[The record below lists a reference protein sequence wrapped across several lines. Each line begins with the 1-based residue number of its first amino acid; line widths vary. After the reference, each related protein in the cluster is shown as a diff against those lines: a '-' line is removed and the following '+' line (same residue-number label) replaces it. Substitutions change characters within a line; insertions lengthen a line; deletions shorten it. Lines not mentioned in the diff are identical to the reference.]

1 MALTLD
7 NMMIGIGFMID
18 KASEKMAK
26 AQIDGIAQR
35 ATQLGKKVG
44 GAVAGAFGINEISH
58 EWVGSMKE
66 LAVVSD
72 RFNVAAAD
80 IQAYDK
86 VIQKAGGSQG
96 DFNNI
101 LSRMNSMQN
110 LSAAD
115 KAGMV
120 AGVAD
125 KGIAGAVQSVMDAGS
140 EIEGFLRAADAMQ
153 NMSAGQQERF
163 AETMGFNNAEVVLLK
178 KGRQE
183 IEKQVAAQKK
193 LATITPEMTK
203 AATEFDAAWKD
214 LTSSLGGI
222 FDHIAMGVN
231 IELTKMIKVFSKF
244 IETIAPVLNG
254 AIDFAFEKFG
264 GVIIG
269 LAVAVTIFGKAWA
282 LAKIGR
288 FLKLLGGFG
297 KGASS
302 VAKISGAFI
311 GLSKIISKFIPI
323 VKGLTLAWAVV
334 DSAITKGGVINK
346 AGKSVANFF
355 GFGSKS
361 GKDKQAVARHS
372 SSQKTVHVN
381 SKVQVETNDN
391 VFKAKLTEHSTH
403 ENEKTIDSL
412 DNGVLA

>member
-26 AQIDGIAQR
+26 AQIDGIAQK

-58 EWVGSMKE
+58 EWVGSMKQ
-66 LAVVSD
+66 LAVISD

-125 KGIAGAVQSVMDAGS
+125 KGIAGAIQSVMGAGS

-163 AETMGFNNAEVVLLK
+163 AETMGFSNAEIVLLK

-183 IEKQVAAQKK
+183 IEKQVVAQKQ
-193 LATITPEMTK
+193 LSTITPEMTK

-231 IELTKMIKVFSKF
+231 IQLTKMIKIFSKL
-244 IETIAPVLNG
+244 IETIAPMLNG
-254 AIDFAFEKFG
+254 AIDFAFSKFG
-264 GVIIG
+264 EVILGVAA
-269 LAVAVTIFGKAWA
+269 AVAIFGKAWVM
-282 LAKIGR
+282 AKIGS

-302 VAKISGAFI
+302 IVKIGGAFV
-311 GLSKIISKFIPI
+311 GLGKILSKFIP
-323 VKGLTLAWAVV
+323 VLAAISTAFALF
-334 DSAITKGGVINK
+334 DSATSKDGMINSAFKGVSNFLGFNNSPEQDK
-346 AGKSVANFF
+346 KSVA
-355 GFGSKS
+355 KS
-361 GKDKQAVARHS
+361 S
-372 SSQKTVHVN
+372 SSQQTVHVN

-403 ENEKTIDSL
+403 ENEKAIDSL